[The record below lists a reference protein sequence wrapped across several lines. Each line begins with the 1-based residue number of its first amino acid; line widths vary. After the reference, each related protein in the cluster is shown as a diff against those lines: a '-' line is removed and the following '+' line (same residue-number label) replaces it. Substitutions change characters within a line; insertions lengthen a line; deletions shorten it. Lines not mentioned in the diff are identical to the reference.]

1 MIDFELGSELE
12 LVRATARDFAAD
24 HLRPSLREQESNRSP
39 SADARAAYAEIG
51 LATLEWPE
59 KLGGSDLGAL
69 ARCLVLEELAA
80 GDPGAA
86 LGLDPLGTALYPLLE
101 FGGEAAL
108 SELGLPLLEIDGARS
123 ALVWV
128 GSGSHVRL
136 ERDGDSLTGTI
147 AWVPADRVDLLVLL
161 DEQGALVV
169 NEGIETHSLRGAG
182 LRAAGASELTL
193 SRATLCHAW
202 EDAEAASRAR
212 ARARLAT
219 AAMIVGVM
227 DESAR
232 YSRAYAL
239 DRVAFGRPIAHH
251 QALAFLIADMATA
264 VDSARLLVHEAAWQ
278 LDTQRDANE
287 ACATAF
293 SEAVEASLFVTPN
306 GVQILGGHGFMQ
318 DHPVEKHMREAR
330 ALGLVLGGIDSAREE
345 AGRALVEHPD
355 DMALT
360 TEEAT

>member
-24 HLRPSLREQESNRSP
+24 HLRPFLREQESNRAP
-39 SADARAAYAEIG
+39 SAGARAAYAEIG
-51 LATLEWPE
+51 FTTLEWPE
-59 KLGGSDLGAL
+59 NLGGSDLGAL

-80 GDPGAA
+80 GDPGATLA
-86 LGLDPLGTALYPLLE
+86 LDPLGTALYPLVE
-101 FGGEAAL
+101 FGGDVAL
-108 SELGLPLLEIDGARS
+108 SELGLPLLETADARS

-128 GSGSHVRL
+128 GSGSHVHL

-169 NEGIETHSLRGAG
+169 KDGIETRPLRGAG
-182 LRAAGASELTL
+182 LRAAGASELAL
-193 SRATLCHAW
+193 AGATICRVW
-202 EDAEAASRAR
+202 DDAEAASRAH
-212 ARARLAT
+212 ARARLAI
-219 AAMIVGVM
+219 ASMLVGVM

-264 VDSARLLVHEAAWQ
+264 VDSARLLVHEAAWRF
-278 LDTQRDANE
+278 DAGRDATE

-330 ALGLVLGGIDSAREE
+330 ALGLVLGGIDGAREE
-345 AGRALVEHPD
+345 AGRELVENPD
-355 DMALT
+355 GMALT
-360 TEEAT
+360 AEGAP